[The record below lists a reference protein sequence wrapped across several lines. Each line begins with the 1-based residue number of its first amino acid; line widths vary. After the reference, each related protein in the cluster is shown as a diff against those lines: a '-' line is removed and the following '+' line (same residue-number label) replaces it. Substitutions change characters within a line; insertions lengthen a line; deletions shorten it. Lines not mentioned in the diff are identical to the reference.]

1 MIAEGQRKIESLSG
15 TLCHEMRSP
24 NMLNRRALLQGVI
37 TGRISASDTE
47 SVREVLRQTVGSR
60 EKTAGMIAVLIDGSA
75 TSVQAYGGSGSPDLL
90 LNKDSVFEIMSIT
103 KVFTALLLADMVHRG
118 EVAFHDPV
126 AQYLP
131 ATLHQNSTAITLLD
145 LATYTSGLPNMPG
158 NLPPDWWSSPDPM
171 GAYTEA
177 KLYEFLAS
185 YVPKYEPGKHYEY
198 ANLSFGLLGIAL
210 ARRAGKTY
218 EQLLIDRVCKPLGL
232 SHTRIDLTPAMRR
245 RVVQGHDLL
254 MKETQLWNWPA
265 MPGAGCVR
273 STARDL
279 TAFVRASMQ
288 IGSSPL
294 RHAMKTMTEVR
305 RPTSLAGTS
314 AALGWYITAAGN
326 EQIAWKSGLSA
337 GCSTF
342 IGFSLQR
349 HRAVVLL
356 SNFLWRP
363 IDAGTIEL
371 GIRMI
376 KPDFQSVDFNKLYPL
391 N

>member
-1 MIAEGQRKIESLSG
+1 MF
-15 TLCHEMRSP
+15 
-24 NMLNRRALLQGVI
+24 NRRELVHGAIAGGIATLVPPCIAAPDMGP
-37 TGRISASDTE
+37 
-47 SVREVLRQTVGSR
+47 VRTALRQTVGPR
-60 EKTAGMIAVLIDGSA
+60 EKSAGMIAVVIDGTGTRTETYGS
-75 TSVQAYGGSGSPDLL
+75 SGGSGLV
-90 LNKDSVFEIMSIT
+90 LNADSVFEIMSIT

-118 EVAFHDPV
+118 EAAFYDPV

-131 ATLHQNSTAITLLD
+131 VTLRQYSGPITLLD

-158 NLPPDWWSSPDPM
+158 NLPPDWWSAPDPM
-171 GAYTEA
+171 SDYTEA

-185 YVPKYEPGKHYEY
+185 YIPKYEPGKHYEY

-210 ARRAGKTY
+210 ARRSGKTY
-218 EQLLIDRVCKPLGL
+218 EQLLVDRVCKPLGL
-232 SHTRIDLTPAMRR
+232 AHTGITLTPTMRR
-245 RVVQGHDLL
+245 RLVQGHDLA

-279 TAFVRASMQ
+279 TAFVKANM
-288 IGSSPL
+288 GLAASPL
-294 RHAMKTMTEVR
+294 GPAMKRMMELR
-305 RPTSLAGTS
+305 RPTSLAATS
-314 AALGWYITAAGN
+314 AGLGWYITSDGN
-326 EQIAWKSGLSA
+326 EEIAWKSGLSG

-342 IGFSLQR
+342 IGFSMQNR
-349 HRAVVLL
+349 RGVVLL

-363 IDAGTIEL
+363 IDAGTISM

-376 KPDFQSVDFNKLYPL
+376 KPDFPSVDFNKLYPL